1 MDYVLIE
8 SIRSQIRELS
18 LMFQVT
24 KEEAEILRLRLEVD
38 RLMQEVMPMEL
49 PSEILEQYIQLM
61 TSEDEDDYI
70 EQDQEDEE
78 DHE

>member
-18 LMFQVT
+18 LMFQVM